1 MSNKIGNAAAA
12 ILVGAAIGT
21 AMGVLFAPDKG
32 SKTRKKIKH
41 NIDKSSEDLKE
52 SFGELTER
60 LKLKAKRTKADLEET
75 FNELLS
81 DVDAKKEDVIAT
93 LEKKLEEL
101 KKATPSKA
109 K

>member
-21 AMGVLFAPDKG
+21 AIGVLFAPDKG
-32 SKTRKKIKH
+32 SSTRRKIKEG
-41 NIDKSSEDLKE
+41 IDKSSEDLKNT
-52 SFGELTER
+52 FGELSEK
-60 LKLKAKRTKADLEET
+60 LKLKASRAKMDLEST
-75 FNELLS
+75 FDELLA
-81 DVDAKKEDVIAT
+81 DVDTKKEDVIAT

-101 KKATPSKA
+101 KKSSVK

>member
-21 AMGVLFAPDKG
+21 AIGVLFAPDKG
-32 SKTRKKIKH
+32 SKTRKKIKD
-41 NIDKSSEDLKE
+41 NFDKSSEDLKE
-52 SFGELTER
+52 SFGELADK
-60 LKLKAKRTKADLEET
+60 LKIKAKRTKADLEET

-93 LEKKLEEL
+93 LEKKLAEL
-101 KKATPSKA
+101 KKSTATK
-109 K
+109 

>member
-21 AMGVLFAPDKG
+21 AIGVLFAPDKG
-32 SKTRKKIKH
+32 SKTRRKIKE
-41 NIDKSSEDLKE
+41 NFDKSSEDFKQ
-52 SFGELTER
+52 SFGELTD
-60 LKLKAKRTKADLEET
+60 KLKIKANRAKADLEST
-75 FNELLS
+75 FDELLA
-81 DVDAKKEDVIAT
+81 DVDTKKEDVIAA

-101 KKATPSKA
+101 KKVSPSK